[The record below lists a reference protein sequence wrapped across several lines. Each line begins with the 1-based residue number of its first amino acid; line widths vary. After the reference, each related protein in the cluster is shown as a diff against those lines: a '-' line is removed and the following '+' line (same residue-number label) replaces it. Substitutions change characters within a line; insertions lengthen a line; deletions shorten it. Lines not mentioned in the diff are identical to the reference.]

1 MSQTRKFILATAAVL
16 VLCLCFGVGGYLVGR
31 QAALAVRE
39 QPAPAVIELAE
50 VTVEAAQPPDATSA
64 EEPATQEPALE
75 PVEQEPPLEPADVE
89 PRAEEPA
96 AQEPTQEPATQEPA
110 PAQEPAT
117 QEPATNEPVVLSEAD
132 LAYLNEVWNLVNQQY
147 DGRLP
152 DKEEVLYAA
161 VIGSLA
167 LLEDDFTRFYTP
179 EVAAGFRESLQ
190 GSYEG
195 VGAIV
200 DINEDGYLVM
210 VRVFAG
216 GPGDGAGLLSGDV
229 VTHVNGRP
237 IQGLLL
243 EEIIAQVK
251 GPRGTP
257 VTLTI
262 LREAAAESFD
272 LTVIRDVVEIPIVE
286 ARMLDNGIAYV
297 SLSSFS
303 SNARQQLEAA
313 LVELLAQNPQGL
325 IFDLR
330 DNTGGFLNQSVA
342 VADLFLPE
350 GVILYERDRFGQE
363 ETFLSVDGDIAEEI
377 PLVVLV
383 NAQSASASEIVA
395 GAIQDRDRA
404 VLIGEITYGK
414 GSVQQTNVLSDEAEL
429 RVTIARWYTPN
440 NQSINGQ
447 GITPDI
453 EIEPPTEYLTEADG
467 QLQRAIEFLLT
478 GE

>member
-1 MSQTRKFILATAAVL
+1 MSQTRKFILATAAVP

-64 EEPATQEPALE
+64 EVAATQEPALE

-96 AQEPTQEPATQEPA
+96 DQEPADQE

-117 QEPATNEPVVLSEAD
+117 QEPATNEPVVLSEVD

-303 SNARQQLEAA
+303 SNARQQLKQPWSSCW
-313 LVELLAQNPQGL
+313 LK
-325 IFDLR
+325 
-330 DNTGGFLNQSVA
+330 
-342 VADLFLPE
+342 
-350 GVILYERDRFGQE
+350 
-363 ETFLSVDGDIAEEI
+363 I
-377 PLVVLV
+377 PR
-383 NAQSASASEIVA
+383 
-395 GAIQDRDRA
+395 G
-404 VLIGEITYGK
+404 
-414 GSVQQTNVLSDEAEL
+414 
-429 RVTIARWYTPN
+429 
-440 NQSINGQ
+440 
-447 GITPDI
+447 
-453 EIEPPTEYLTEADG
+453 
-467 QLQRAIEFLLT
+467 
-478 GE
+478 

>member
-96 AQEPTQEPATQEPA
+96 AQEPTQEPATKEPA
-110 PAQEPAT
+110 TQEPAT

-257 VTLTI
+257 VTLTSPA
-262 LREAAAESFD
+262 RGGRR
-272 LTVIRDVVEIPIVE
+272 VI
-286 ARMLDNGIAYV
+286 
-297 SLSSFS
+297 
-303 SNARQQLEAA
+303 
-313 LVELLAQNPQGL
+313 
-325 IFDLR
+325 
-330 DNTGGFLNQSVA
+330 
-342 VADLFLPE
+342 
-350 GVILYERDRFGQE
+350 
-363 ETFLSVDGDIAEEI
+363 
-377 PLVVLV
+377 
-383 NAQSASASEIVA
+383 
-395 GAIQDRDRA
+395 
-404 VLIGEITYGK
+404 
-414 GSVQQTNVLSDEAEL
+414 
-429 RVTIARWYTPN
+429 
-440 NQSINGQ
+440 
-447 GITPDI
+447 
-453 EIEPPTEYLTEADG
+453 
-467 QLQRAIEFLLT
+467 
-478 GE
+478 